1 MANEC
6 MWCVD
11 GKLVEVERGKWR
23 CNKCHAMHDQVV
35 DKGGPGDQEKVHYE
49 PTPGQQEPSYI
60 GLRRDGGHLTATE
73 VVEARKKY
81 AEDHPLPT
89 FAGGVVETLAEFMAK
104 PGVSDHPYAKLREVL
119 ERAFIQASGGKGKER
134 HAEDGEAFEDQVI
147 CEVRRRVGHGYT
159 RGQAVKK
166 IYEAGRLPKDR
177 AVAELL
183 GAINYIAADIIVLEG
198 EA

>member
-1 MANEC
+1 MRRKALCENC
-6 MWCVD
+6 KPNSIGLMT
-11 GKLVEVERGKWR
+11 R
-23 CNKCHAMHDQVV
+23 
-35 DKGGPGDQEKVHYE
+35 GPGDYHCPVC
-49 PTPGQQEPSYI
+49 
-60 GLRRDGGHLTATE
+60 ATDF
-73 VVEARKKY
+73 VVVDTRLES
-81 AEDHPLPT
+81 LLG
-89 FAGGVVETLAEFMAK
+89 AGVF
-104 PGVSDHPYAKLREVL
+104 PDPYAKLREVL

-183 GAINYIAADIIVLEG
+183 GAINYIAADIIVLEE